1 MYVCRKILLQNRK
14 VFHSNFRGLS
24 VTFRRMSSESE
35 LDFSESEYEQEEQ
48 EEDVEGEQEEEDEKE
63 HQELPCNLVIEP
75 VDQEV
80 LFCLSA

>member
-1 MYVCRKILLQNRK
+1 MYVCRTISLQNRK

-48 EEDVEGEQEEEDEKE
+48 EEEEQGEQEEEE
-63 HQELPCNLVIEP
+63 QG
-75 VDQEV
+75 
-80 LFCLSA
+80 